1 MTRLMQRDAELRG
14 YVSHY
19 TAGSIQQ
26 IELTRL
32 GLRYVQ
38 EEEDQVRWEDALVHA
53 LYQLQNRMHLY
64 AGGEEEESPQRVGQA
79 AKHVWRTYANVRV
92 GPSILKDSRID

>member
-26 IELTRL
+26 NELTRL

-38 EEEDQVRWEDALVHA
+38 EEEDQVRWTDAKVWTLCE
-53 LYQLQNRMHLY
+53 LQD
-64 AGGEEEESPQRVGQA
+64 GV
-79 AKHVWRTYANVRV
+79 
-92 GPSILKDSRID
+92 